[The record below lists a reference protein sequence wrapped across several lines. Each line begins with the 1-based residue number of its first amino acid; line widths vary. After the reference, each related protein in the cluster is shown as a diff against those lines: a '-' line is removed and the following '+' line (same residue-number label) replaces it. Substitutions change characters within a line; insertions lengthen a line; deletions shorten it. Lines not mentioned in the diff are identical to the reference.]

1 MSPDEAEPPQCILIV
16 DDDETILR
24 ILARI
29 LKQHGYETDTAESGR
44 KALDKSATKLYIA
57 AVIDMRLG
65 DMNGLDLL
73 EPLRTISPKMTKI
86 MLTGHPSD
94 EDRVRALERGANF
107 YLAKPIKAELLI
119 KIIDGKLKKEKPKL
133 A

>member
-1 MSPDEAEPPQCILIV
+1 M

-29 LKQHGYETDTAESGR
+29 LQQHGYETDTAESGR
-44 KALDKSATKLYIA
+44 KALDRSATKLYIA

-73 EPLRTISPKMTKI
+73 EPLRTISPKMTMI

-94 EDRVRALERGANF
+94 EDRVRALERGADF